1 MWNDIHINYPHIS
14 DITSVEHEKRVFTA
28 YDSMRGKK
36 IVLKSMNKRVVIN
49 TIQNHWLCA
58 HWNIAVPNLYMMGT
72 FLQDTDEAFIAYE
85 YIPGIDLFTYVT
97 EEGPIDTDTSISI
110 IKSIYTIIEML
121 IKLQHVHLDIKLEN
135 FVYNKETKDVYLI
148 DLELM
153 RRVVNDE
160 LKQVSNN
167 IGTLLYQSPEAK
179 KKQYHKNTDLWGLG
193 LIGFILLLSYNPL
206 QIGIKEDEIQ
216 KYALSELSGK
226 YNNNIVDLIYNL
238 LDPDPKLRK
247 WTGKI

>member
-1 MWNDIHINYPHIS
+1 MWNDIHNNYPHIS
-14 DITSVEHEKRVFTA
+14 DITSVEHEYRVFTA

-36 IVLKSMNKRVVIN
+36 IVLKSMYKHIIAN
-49 TIQNHWLCA
+49 TIQNHWLCT
-58 HWNIAVPNLYMMGT
+58 HWNISVPNLYMMGT
-72 FLQDTDEAFIAYE
+72 FSQDTDTAFIAYE
-85 YIPGIDLFTYVT
+85 YIPGTDLFTYIT
-97 EEGPIDTDTSISI
+97 EEGPIDTDTSLSI
-110 IKSIYTIIEML
+110 VKSIYIIIEML
-121 IKLQHVHLDIKLEN
+121 IKLKHVHLDIKPEN
-135 FVYNKETKDVYLI
+135 FIYNKDTKEVYLI

-153 RRVVNDE
+153 RRVIDDE
-160 LKQVSNN
+160 LKQVDNML
-167 IGTLLYQSPEAK
+167 GTRLYQSPEMI

-193 LIGFILLLSYNPL
+193 LIGFILLLSYNPI
-206 QIGIKEDEIQ
+206 QIGIKANEIQ